1 MTDVLANFTT
11 KTIFKNGDI
20 NVGLSDDQH
29 KRLLLLSEKGA
40 FKEFPSTCVGA
51 ASFLEDESEDALIR
65 EVRLQFVADGQTV
78 NSVKIEDGKLKVDSS
93 Y

>member
-1 MTDVLANFTT
+1 MTDVLADFTA

-20 NVGLSDDQH
+20 NTGVSDDQH
-29 KRLLLLSEKGA
+29 KRLLLMSEKGA
-40 FKEFPSTCVGA
+40 YKEFPATCVGA
-51 ASFLEDESEDALIR
+51 ASFLEDESSDALIR

-78 NSVKIEDGKLKVDSS
+78 KSVKYEDGKLKVDSF